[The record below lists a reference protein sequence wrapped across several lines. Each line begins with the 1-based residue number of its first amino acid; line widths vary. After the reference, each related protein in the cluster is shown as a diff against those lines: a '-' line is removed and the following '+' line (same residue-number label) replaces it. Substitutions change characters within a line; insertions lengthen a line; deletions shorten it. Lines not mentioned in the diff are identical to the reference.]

1 MPLWV
6 LVVDPDHWPRAYL
19 RAELLERGFD
29 ADGYATVR
37 DAVRALA
44 LSRARRPALIVVD
57 LSGQAGDERL
67 VSALFRPGAP
77 VVAIVG
83 AAAASDLHTRAHPWA
98 AVLRRPV
105 TIGAI
110 ADAVERLAR

>member
-6 LVVDPDHWPRAYL
+6 LVVDPDHWPRVYL
-19 RAELLERGFD
+19 RAELIERGFD

-37 DAVRALA
+37 DAALA
-44 LSRARRPALIVVD
+44 LALARTRRPALIVVD
-57 LSGQAGDERL
+57 LSGAEDETL
-67 VSALFRPGAP
+67 VGALFRSGAP
-77 VVAIVG
+77 VVAVAG
-83 AAAASDLHTRAHPWA
+83 AAARDPGGHPWA